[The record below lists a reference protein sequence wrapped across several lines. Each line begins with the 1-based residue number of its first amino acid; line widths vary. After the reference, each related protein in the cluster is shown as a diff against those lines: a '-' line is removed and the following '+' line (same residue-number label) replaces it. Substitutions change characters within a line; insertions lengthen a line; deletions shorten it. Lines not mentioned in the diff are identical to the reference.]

1 MAGGNI
7 ARKVILGIDVSQFRK
22 GITQVDAQMK
32 GMSRQMNNL
41 GGLIGATF
49 MAGIIGNFVMESI
62 KLNSELQKAEA
73 GFKRVGASSS
83 DLGNLR
89 AATRG
94 LVTDVMLMQ
103 KTTQAANFGI
113 PVEKLA
119 TLFEFA
125 QRRAAETGESVD
137 YLVNSIVVGLGRK
150 SVKIIDNL
158 GISATALK
166 EEMGGVAVATA
177 DVAEVTEAV
186 GRIAERSLG
195 EMSAATVTAADE
207 AARLRIEWTNLMAS
221 FDWLA
226 GAALTGLYGIQL
238 DWEIFMGGL
247 EGGWKGML
255 ENMAKELVRQSG
267 ALAPGDPGFVD
278 TAKLGPLGGR
288 GQDSGPMPKP
298 IEKPV
303 FLETLSL
310 LREQLKMLKEEWESV
325 EIGTQSFTDL
335 AESIR
340 VAEEKLEE
348 VTQPVQVFAEETNVA
363 AKSWHNLGVEVQRT
377 AGVIKESLK
386 GELVEDFTR
395 KFEAAAM
402 VGQEFGDILTQSF
415 KTSVETGEKF
425 FDVLGRALKAYVAE
439 LLAAVA
445 ATIALSAIMSALPMG
460 TAFGA
465 TFNTMSQGTQ
475 VGSWMDIIGLL
486 RGKDL
491 VMSTTRS
498 GNALNRSGGA
508 F

>member
-1 MAGGNI
+1 MAGNI

-32 GMSRQMNNL
+32 GLSKQMNNL

-49 MAGIIGNFVMESI
+49 AVAIVGDFVMESI
-62 KLNSELQKAEA
+62 KLNSELKKAEA
-73 GFKRVGASSS
+73 GFKRIGASSG
-83 DLGNLR
+83 DLARLR
-89 AATRG
+89 HATRG
-94 LVTDVMLMQ
+94 LVTDVVLMQ

-150 SVKIIDNL
+150 SIKIIDNL

-166 EEMGGVAVATA
+166 AEMGGVAVATA
-177 DVAEVTEAV
+177 DIADVTAAV
-186 GRIAERSLG
+186 SRIAERSLDDMG
-195 EMSAATVTAADE
+195 DVTVTAADKVE
-207 AARLRIEWTNLMAS
+207 QLRIKWENLKTS
-221 FDWLA
+221 VGGPLA
-226 GAALTGLYGIQL
+226 GAAVGVIDFINQVPNATKERVSGGQIDYAAVDKDARAAWSKFQNFTGM
-238 DWEIFMGGL
+238 MG
-247 EGGWKGML
+247 EAVD
-255 ENMAKELVRQSG
+255 EPVEAPIIVT
-267 ALAPGDPGFVD
+267 LA
-278 TAKLGPLGGR
+278 
-288 GQDSGPMPKP
+288 S
-298 IEKPV
+298 
-303 FLETLSL
+303 
-310 LREQLKMLKEEWESV
+310 LREELAQLRTEWESV
-325 EIGTQSFTDL
+325 DVGSQAFTDL
-335 AESIR
+335 AESIK
-340 VAEEKLEE
+340 VAEENIKEL
-348 VTQPVQVFAEETNVA
+348 TQPMREVVEQTDLA
-363 AKSWHNLGVEVQRT
+363 AKSWHNVGVEVERT
-377 AGVIKESLK
+377 AGIIQKQLPINREM
-386 GELVEDFTR
+386 VEDFTK

-415 KTSVETGEKF
+415 KTSVETGEAF

-445 ATIALSAIMSALPMG
+445 ATIALSAIMSAMTG
-460 TAFGA
+460 ATFGA
-465 TFNTMSQGTQ
+465 TFNTVSKGTQ
-475 VGSWMDIIGLL
+475 VGGWMDIVGML

>member
-1 MAGGNI
+1 MAGNI

-49 MAGIIGNFVMESI
+49 AVAVVGDFVMESI

-73 GFKRVGASSS
+73 GFKRIGASSG
-83 DLGNLR
+83 DLDRLR
-89 AATRG
+89 NATNG
-94 LVTDVMLMQ
+94 LVSDVTLMQ

-125 QRRAAETGESVD
+125 KRRADETGESVD

-150 SVKIIDNL
+150 SIKIIDNL

-166 EEMGGVAVATA
+166 AEMGGVAVATA
-177 DVAEVTEAV
+177 DIADVTAAV
-186 GRIAERSLG
+186 SRIAERSLDDMG
-195 EMSAATVTAADE
+195 DVTVTAADKVE
-207 AARLRIEWTNLMAS
+207 QLRIKWENLKTS
-221 FDWLA
+221 VGGPLA
-226 GAALTGLYGIQL
+226 GAAVGVIDFINQVPNATKERVSGGQIDYAAVDKDARDAWTKFQNFTGK
-238 DWEIFMGGL
+238 MGDAVKKA
-247 EGGWKGML
+247 EV
-255 ENMAKELVRQSG
+255 APIIVT
-267 ALAPGDPGFVD
+267 LA
-278 TAKLGPLGGR
+278 
-288 GQDSGPMPKP
+288 S
-298 IEKPV
+298 
-303 FLETLSL
+303 
-310 LREQLKMLKEEWESV
+310 LREELTQLKTEWESV
-325 EIGTQSFTDL
+325 DVGSQAFTDL

-340 VAEEKLEE
+340 VAEENLKEL
-348 VTQPVQVFAEETNVA
+348 TQPVQVFAEETNVA

-395 KFEAAAM
+395 KFEAATRI
-402 VGQEFGDILTQSF
+402 GQEFGDILSASF

-439 LLAAVA
+439 MVA
-445 ATIALSAIMSALPMG
+445 AIAATVALAAIMSAMTG
-460 TAFGA
+460 TTFGA
-465 TFNTMSQGTQ
+465 SFNAVSKGTQ
-475 VGSWMDIIGLL
+475 VGGWMDIVGLL